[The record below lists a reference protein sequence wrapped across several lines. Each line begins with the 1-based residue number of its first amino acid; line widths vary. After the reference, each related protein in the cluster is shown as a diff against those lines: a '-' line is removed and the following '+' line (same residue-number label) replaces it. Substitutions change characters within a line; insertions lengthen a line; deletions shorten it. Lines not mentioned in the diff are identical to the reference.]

1 MTARVSK
8 PEIWTPGQHVVVCG
22 DTGTGKTYLVEHLV
36 RNHYFTCVFATKAD
50 DIHWS
55 GFKRSRDWKIVEN
68 VNAHRVIVDPSLSN
82 QQRAG
87 YELMRAMWQQGG
99 WTFVVDEHWY
109 AENILKLQRGINMLL
124 TQGRSK
130 HLTVVLG
137 MQRPVQVSRFA
148 LSQATHAFFFRLEPK
163 DAKYVAEATTAKLFK
178 AVQTINGHDFVY
190 FNRATR
196 RVIIGNA
203 DSLDSVIVSPDKLWL
218 PWDSQTER
226 AM

>member
-1 MTARVSK
+1 M
-8 PEIWTPGQHVVVCG
+8 VVCG
-22 DTGTGKTYLVEHLV
+22 DTGTGKTFLVERLV
-36 RNHYFTCVFATKAD
+36 RNHYFTAVFATKSD
-50 DIHWS
+50 DIKWQ
-55 GFKRSRDWKIVEN
+55 GFKRSRDWQIVNN
-68 VNAHRVIVDPSLSN
+68 VNAHRVIVDPSLSQ

-99 WTFVVDEHWY
+99 WTFVIDEHWY
-109 AENILKLQRGINMLL
+109 AENILKLQRGVNMLL

-148 LSQATHAFFFRLEPK
+148 LSQATHAIFFRLEPK
-163 DAKYVAEATTAKLFK
+163 DAKYVAEATTARLFK

-203 DSLDSVIVSPDKLWL
+203 DHLDNVIVSPDKLWL
-218 PWDSQTER
+218 PWEQQGGEQ
-226 AM
+226 AV